1 MFLCALYGSR
11 KIIVS
16 KLKRVANIKM
26 PENRK
31 KYISEFIKKQAGELG
46 FFQCGIS
53 KAEFMKYESEK
64 INDWLKKGFHGEM
77 FYMQNNLE
85 KRLDPRLLHEN
96 AKSIISVLF
105 NYFPEKTEFQKNN
118 FIVSKYAFG
127 KDYHFVIKN
136 KLKELLKFIEDKFGK
151 VSARIFIDSAPVL
164 EKAWAERAGLGW
176 IGKNTCL
183 INKNAGSFFFI
194 GEIIIDIELAYD
206 KPYKNFC
213 GNCTKCL
220 DACPTKA
227 LIKPYTLDSRKCIS
241 YLTIENKENL
251 PEELKEKFESQIFGC
266 DICQDVCPFNRFS
279 QKHSEPDF
287 LPSDE
292 FVNLRKEDWKNL
304 TKEDFNRIFKKSAI
318 KRTKFE
324 GLKRN
329 IDFIK

>member
-1 MFLCALYGSR
+1 
-11 KIIVS
+11 
-16 KLKRVANIKM
+16 M
-26 PENRK
+26 PKNRK
-31 KYISEFIKKQAGELG
+31 KFISEFIKNKANELG

-53 KAEFMKYESEK
+53 KAEFLKEESEK
-64 INDWLKKGFHGEM
+64 IRGWLNKGFQGEM
-77 FYMQNNLE
+77 HYMQNNLD

-105 NYFPEKTEFQKNN
+105 NYFPENTDFQKNN

-136 KLKELLKFIEDKFGK
+136 KLKELLKIIEDKFGK
-151 VSARIFIDSAPVL
+151 VSARVFVDSAPVL
-164 EKAWAERAGLGW
+164 EKYWAERAGLGW

-183 INKNAGSFFFI
+183 INKKAGSFFFI
-194 GEIIIDIELAYD
+194 GEIIIDIELEYD
-206 KPYKNFC
+206 EPHNKFC

-227 LIKPYTLDSRKCIS
+227 LSNPFTLDSRKCIS
-241 YLTIENKENL
+241 YLTIEFKESL
-251 PEELKEKFESQIFGC
+251 PEYLKDKLEDQIFGC
-266 DICQDVCPFNRFS
+266 DICQDVCPYNRFS

-287 LPSDE
+287 LPCNE
-292 FVNLRKEDWKNL
+292 FVTLKKEDWSNL
-304 TKEDFNRIFKKSAI
+304 NKEDFNRIFKNSAI
-318 KRTKFE
+318 KRTKFK